1 MKNGGNAARLIV
13 FMAMFFCFINSSR
26 LCAAEDTPYIP
37 TVENGSLTIAE
48 TPRQVASVLLMAA
61 MLTVLTLSPSI
72 LIMTTCFT
80 RIVIIMGFLRRA
92 LATQQ
97 LPPNPVVM
105 GMALFLTLFIMQPT
119 WEESWKNGLG
129 PYLRGDLVEG
139 ELMTQEEAYTRTM
152 APVRMFMFNCLE
164 ENEGR
169 DEIEI
174 FMNISGR
181 EVTEDTTLTREMVPT
196 HVLIPAFITSELKR
210 SFWMGFLI
218 YLPFLVI
225 DMVIS
230 SVLMSMGMMMLPPVM
245 ISLPFKVILF
255 VLVDGWNLLVEGIV
269 ISFPSFMGSGG

>member
-1 MKNGGNAARLIV
+1 VHRKYLRIIFKSLFAASIIYIG
-13 FMAMFFCFINSSR
+13 AAAYSNS
-26 LCAAEDTPYIP
+26 AENIPYIP
-37 TVENGSLTIAE
+37 TVENGSITGAE
-48 TPRQVASVLLMAA
+48 TPRQVASVLQVAA
-61 MLTVLTLSPSI
+61 LLTILTLSPSI

-80 RIVIIMGFLRRA
+80 RVVIIMGFLRRA

-119 WEESWKNGLG
+119 WDAAWQNGLS
-129 PYLRGDLVEG
+129 PYLNG
-139 ELMTQEEAYTRTM
+139 ELIDGIPMSQEQAFEKTM
-152 APVRMFMFNCLE
+152 APVRMFMFRCLE

-181 EVTEDTTLTREMVPT
+181 EVTEETALTRSMVPN

-210 SFWMGFLI
+210 AFWMGFLI

-245 ISLPFKVILF
+245 ISLPFKIILF

-269 ISFPSFMGSGG
+269 LSFPNFL